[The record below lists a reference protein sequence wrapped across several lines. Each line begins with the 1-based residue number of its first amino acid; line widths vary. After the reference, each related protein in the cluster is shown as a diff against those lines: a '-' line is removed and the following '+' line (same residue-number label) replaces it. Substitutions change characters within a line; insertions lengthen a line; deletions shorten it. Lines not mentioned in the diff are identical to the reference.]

1 MPKPLVSVITPVYNG
16 AKFLKNAVQSVL
28 AQSYDNWELIIID
41 DASTDESYFVAQA
54 LAESDRRIT
63 AKKLSKNLGAGNAR
77 NQGLA
82 VAKGDYIA
90 FLDAD
95 DLWKSSKLERQIE
108 FMKEHNALICY
119 SDYDFIDEDGNALNK
134 KIEALPKIDF
144 DKLLKAN
151 YIGNLTAIYNPSVLG
166 KEYFSDLRMRQD
178 WGMWLKLIQKAGYA
192 CGISENLAT
201 YRVRKSSISANKWKM
216 LKYNFKVYNEVLH
229 FSFLKSTILLAQFLW
244 EQKTVKNRQIKH
256 LHAK

>member
-1 MPKPLVSVITPVYNG
+1 MAKPLVSVITPVYNG

-28 AQSYDNWELIIID
+28 AQSYENWELIIVD
-41 DASTDESYFVAQA
+41 DASTDESYLVAQA
-54 LAESDRRIT
+54 LSESDRRIT

-119 SDYDFIDEDGNALNK
+119 SDYDFIDEDGNVLNK
-134 KIEALPKIDF
+134 KIEALAQIDF
-144 DKLLKAN
+144 AKLLKAN
-151 YIGNLTAIYNPSVLG
+151 YIGNLTAIYNASVLG
-166 KEYFSDLRMRQD
+166 KEYFSDLRTRQD
-178 WGMWLKLIQKAGYA
+178 WGMWLKLIQKAGHAY
-192 CGISENLAT
+192 GMSESLAT

-229 FSFLKSTILLAQFLW
+229 FSFLNSTILLAQFLW
-244 EQKTVKNRQIKH
+244 EQKTVKNKQIKH